1 MGYDIGFAPTE
12 EMIGKYNVPSLGFT
26 RIPELKL
33 SLTAY
38 CLTKQ
43 EIGKKFYETLS
54 SNLSYL
60 QSLIETET
68 KMDAYEQW
76 KGEKEVWWRGYQYAQ
91 PAQFTKEDNFDGTL
105 KSLYIL
111 ATVVETPD
119 WFDHSEDF
127 YFKEDEIESVI
138 EGFIDSVR
146 ELTIHEI
153 IEDLENNNAE
163 EIGDNKIPE
172 ENVD

>member
-12 EMIGKYNVPSLGFT
+12 EMMGKYKIPVFGVNRV
-26 RIPELKL
+26 PELKL
-33 SLTAY
+33 SLIAY

-43 EIGKKFYETLS
+43 EIGRKFYETLTT
-54 SNLSYL
+54 NLSYL

-68 KMDAYEQW
+68 KTNAYDQW
-76 KGEKEVWWRGYQYAQ
+76 VSEKEVWWRGYQYAQ
-91 PAQFTKEDNFDGTL
+91 PAPFTKEDNMESTI

-127 YFKEDEIESVI
+127 YFKEDEINSVL

-153 IEDLENNNAE
+153 IEDLEENKAE
-163 EIGDNKIPE
+163 AIGDNKIYE
-172 ENVD
+172 ENAD